1 MTYARS
7 IIFTLRDI
15 MHASTSFNAGEGTMR
30 HLTLTYALNH
40 VRALVGVYGG
50 SGDKDS
56 DLTISP
62 S

>member
-1 MTYARS
+1 MIASQGFMQT
-7 IIFTLRDI
+7 
-15 MHASTSFNAGEGTMR
+15 STSFNAGEGTMR

>member
-1 MTYARS
+1 MHVRL
-7 IIFTLRDI
+7 IFASQEF
-15 MHASTSFNAGEGTMR
+15 MHTSTSFNAGEGTMR